1 MTAPRVAVIGAGFG
15 GIAAA
20 HRLQQSGASVTVY
33 ERADRVGGVWRDN
46 DYPGAACDVPS
57 HLYSFSFAQKD
68 DWTRRFAPQREIQ
81 EYIEDTVDAVGLRP
95 ALRTG
100 QALVSATWSDER
112 AEWRLRFASGLEET
126 CDILIPAVGQ
136 MSTPHVP
143 SIPGAASF
151 TGPAFHSARWDHS
164 VDLAGKRVVVLGT
177 GASVVQI
184 VPAIA
189 DAAEHVTV
197 VQRSPGYV
205 LEKGDH
211 PYHHIRNPLTSRLR
225 RWRDYLSKEVRTPR
239 LIRWPSLTRFPEK
252 QFRRDIERWVSD
264 ADLRA
269 KVTPADRF
277 GCKRILVSNDWYPT
291 LARPDVDLIDT
302 GVAAIEERG
311 IRTTSG
317 EFVPADVIVY
327 GTGFRTH
334 AFLDA
339 VEVRG
344 REGLLLSEA
353 WAGRP
358 QAYLGMAVPG
368 FPNLF
373 LIYGPN
379 TNPAWNSV
387 LVVLEWQAE
396 YVARIARAWRERG
409 PLVLEATAAALTRFT
424 ADMRRRSARSVW
436 VTGCANWFTDATGE
450 NTQNWPRMATT
461 YWLQTR
467 RIAWRDFTVRRVK
480 RAAGAADASAT
491 APATTD
497 LAVSR
502 RRRREPQ
509 SENAAESSSSAT
521 SSPVSRM

>member
-20 HRLQQSGASVTVY
+20 HRLRQSGAEVTVY

-68 DWTRRFAPQREIQ
+68 DWTRKFAPQREIRQ
-81 EYIEDTVDAVGLRP
+81 YIEDTVDAVGLRP

-100 QALVSATWSDER
+100 QTLISAEWIDER
-112 AEWRLRFASGLEET
+112 GEWRLRFASGLEES

-143 SIPGAASF
+143 AIPGAENF
-151 TGPAFHSARWDHS
+151 RGLAFHSARWDHS
-164 VDLAGKRVVVLGT
+164 ADLQGKRVVVLGT

-211 PYHHIRNPLTSRLR
+211 PYHHVRNPFSSRLR

-239 LIRWPSLTRFPEK
+239 LIRWPGLTRFPEK
-252 QFRRDIERWVSD
+252 RFRRDIERWVTD
-264 ADLRA
+264 PALRA
-269 KVTPADRF
+269 KVTPEDRF
-277 GCKRILVSNDWYPT
+277 GCKRILVSNDWYST
-291 LARPDVDLIDT
+291 LARPDVDLIDA
-302 GVAAIEERG
+302 GVASIEEGG
-311 IRTTSG
+311 IRTTTG
-317 EFVPADVIVY
+317 AYVPADVIVY

-344 REGLLLSEA
+344 REGLLSDA
-353 WAGRP
+353 WSGRP
-358 QAYLGMAVPG
+358 QAYLGMAIPG

-396 YVARIARAWRERG
+396 YVARIARAWRDRG
-409 PLVLEATAAALTRFT
+409 PLVLEATTAALARFA

-461 YWLQTR
+461 YWLLTR

-480 RAAGAADASAT
+480 RAVGEGRAADSVRGGTQST
-491 APATTD
+491 AI
-497 LAVSR
+497 R
-502 RRRREPQ
+502 RNRRAGQ
-509 SENAAESSSSAT
+509 SENAAEASSAAT